1 MDFLKGGEVF
11 QHLKTHR
18 CFSEEIV
25 KFFAAEVLL
34 ALEYLH
40 EKKII
45 YRDLKPENVLL
56 DENGHVCITDFGM
69 AKQFQMNKPIHNNQ
83 NASKQAT
90 LNDLPVN
97 TKEVKA
103 PTSTT
108 FGQNSLPS
116 AQDHIKPSSSTSNS
130 SNESD
135 KITSTSDS
143 DGGAEDHLRECSNS
157 FVGTP

>member
-11 QHLKTHR
+11 QHLKTYR

-40 EKKII
+40 GKKII

-69 AKQFQMNKPIHNNQ
+69 AKQFQMNKINN
-83 NASKQAT
+83 N
-90 LNDLPVN
+90 N
-97 TKEVKA
+97 
-103 PTSTT
+103 
-108 FGQNSLPS
+108 
-116 AQDHIKPSSSTSNS
+116 
-130 SNESD
+130 
-135 KITSTSDS
+135 
-143 DGGAEDHLRECSNS
+143 
-157 FVGTP
+157 